1 MSTALPFWPPAGP
14 IDLARHDLPHPA
26 ADTEWW
32 YVNSHLVAED
42 GRTFSLFAAF
52 FRIIEAR
59 DEATGA
65 PSYAHSMTWALS
77 DVAGQRYLAESRVD
91 SRAPEL
97 GQERIKNGRGA
108 KDDRLNRAMLEV
120 LEQGLIPVPDR
131 VFDGAVS
138 VPADRL
144 DLDYAGARFT
154 RRPDGSYHL
163 HLDNPRDGSGCDLVF
178 TPRKPA
184 TRHGDDG
191 VVRGTGGEQMF
202 YYFVP
207 RCAVTGSVTVDG
219 VALPVATAS
228 SAGWYDHEFGGYVA
242 EKATP
247 APALTHGS
255 RTGEAPLG
263 EGAGVRNLGWN
274 WTAVQL
280 DDGTDL
286 SAYEIVDVDS
296 RDTVGKWLIVVDAD
310 GQRREVR
317 DVVFEPGTTW
327 TSARTFHAYPVQW
340 RVRAPSIGLDL
351 TVDAAFADQELITV
365 ISKPAFW
372 EGRCQARGTLGGRV
386 VAGAAYI
393 ERSGFEDID
402 DLDDFFSA
410 VGAQVRHSVGQVL
423 PRDPSYAALRDLI
436 ASEELDHYMEG
447 VDPTSMAATLIAPIR
462 DIVDRGGK
470 SWRSYAALACCD
482 VVGGDSRKFVQ
493 WLAMPELMHVGSLIV
508 DDVQDRSTV
517 RRGGPTCHVV
527 YGEPVAINAGT
538 AAYFLTQKLL
548 ISDEVDAERK
558 LRLYDLYF
566 AAMRAGH
573 AGQAIDL
580 GGMAALMP
588 AAVTSGDATTL
599 QARILACHRLK
610 TAAPAGCL
618 ARMGAVAGGGTDAQV
633 AAVGEFFEALG
644 LAFQIVDDVLN
655 LRGFKGDLKQRGE
668 DIRNGTVTL
677 PVAVAMGRLDRDR
690 RAWLW
695 STLQSKP
702 SDERVVAEAV
712 ELLESCGAISACADQ
727 ARAMV
732 EDGWQRAAPLLEPS
746 IARVMLRAFGWYIL
760 ERHY

>member
-1 MSTALPFWPPAGP
+1 MMSTALPFWPPAGP

-120 LEQGLIPVPDR
+120 LEQGLIPVPTGCSTAR
-131 VFDGAVS
+131 CRSRPTGS
-138 VPADRL
+138 TSTTPARASPAGPTAATTSTSTTRATA
-144 DLDYAGARFT
+144 AGATWCSPRAS
-154 RRPDGSYHL
+154 RRP
-163 HLDNPRDGSGCDLVF
+163 
-178 TPRKPA
+178 A
-184 TRHGDDG
+184 TATTAWCA
-191 VVRGTGGEQMF
+191 GTGGEQMF

-340 RVRAPSIGLDL
+340 RVRAP
-351 TVDAAFADQELITV
+351 VDRARPHRRRRLRRPGADHRHL
-365 ISKPAFW
+365 
-372 EGRCQARGTLGGRV
+372 QASVLGGPVPGPRHPGRTGGGRRGV
-386 VAGAAYI
+386 HRAQRLRGHRRPRRLLLRRRGPGPALGRAG
-393 ERSGFEDID
+393 
-402 DLDDFFSA
+402 
-410 VGAQVRHSVGQVL
+410 L

-436 ASEELDHYMEG
+436 ASEELDHYMEAS
-447 VDPTSMAATLIAPIR
+447 TR
-462 DIVDRGGK
+462 RR
-470 SWRSYAALACCD
+470 WRP
-482 VVGGDSRKFVQ
+482 R
-493 WLAMPELMHVGSLIV
+493 
-508 DDVQDRSTV
+508 
-517 RRGGPTCHVV
+517 
-527 YGEPVAINAGT
+527 
-538 AAYFLTQKLL
+538 
-548 ISDEVDAERK
+548 
-558 LRLYDLYF
+558 
-566 AAMRAGH
+566 
-573 AGQAIDL
+573 
-580 GGMAALMP
+580 
-588 AAVTSGDATTL
+588 
-599 QARILACHRLK
+599 
-610 TAAPAGCL
+610 
-618 ARMGAVAGGGTDAQV
+618 
-633 AAVGEFFEALG
+633 
-644 LAFQIVDDVLN
+644 
-655 LRGFKGDLKQRGE
+655 
-668 DIRNGTVTL
+668 
-677 PVAVAMGRLDRDR
+677 
-690 RAWLW
+690 
-695 STLQSKP
+695 
-702 SDERVVAEAV
+702 
-712 ELLESCGAISACADQ
+712 
-727 ARAMV
+727 
-732 EDGWQRAAPLLEPS
+732 
-746 IARVMLRAFGWYIL
+746 
-760 ERHY
+760 